1 MGASLASVLRGARHY
16 FLFSFSDFSF
26 LRGQRCSLSTI
37 GVLSPCLSVSVSH
50 PLSPSFL
57 PPSIPLCL
65 YFNLSLSLCLL
76 PLFFSP
82 LSLTCS
88 FIFFFFYRHNYLLYY
103 QGGEGDCGKEKRKQ
117 FLPRK
122 ENVTACYFRSW
133 SFFLS
138 SLLPQLILYAA
149 FLSQNQSMY
158 PGKHMSSKVGK
169 GSISG
174 ISYLQ
179 NHFHI
184 CKETVSLQLNFLG
197 AIW

>member
-1 MGASLASVLRGARHY
+1 MSL
-16 FLFSFSDFSF
+16 
-26 LRGQRCSLSTI
+26 C
-37 GVLSPCLSVSVSH
+37 
-50 PLSPSFL
+50 LSPSLSFL
-57 PPSIPLCL
+57 SPSLH
-65 YFNLSLSLCLL
+65 
-76 PLFFSP
+76 SP
-82 LSLTCS
+82 LSLFQSLPLSLSSTS
-88 FIFFFFYRHNYLLYY
+88 FLFSSFSYMFFHFFFFTDIIISCITKAGR
-103 QGGEGDCGKEKRKQ
+103 GTVGRKKRKQ

-122 ENVTACYFRSW
+122 ENVTTCYFRS
-133 SFFLS
+133 SSSFLS

-169 GSISG
+169 GPISG

-179 NHFHI
+179 KHFHI

>member
-1 MGASLASVLRGARHY
+1 MSL
-16 FLFSFSDFSF
+16 
-26 LRGQRCSLSTI
+26 
-37 GVLSPCLSVSVSH
+37 CLC
-50 PLSPSFL
+50 LSPSLSFL
-57 PPSIPLCL
+57 SPSLH
-65 YFNLSLSLCLL
+65 
-76 PLFFSP
+76 SP
-82 LSLTCS
+82 LSLFQSLPLSLSSTS
-88 FIFFFFYRHNYLLYY
+88 FLFSSFSYMFFHFFFFYRHNYLLYY

-122 ENVTACYFRSW
+122 ENVTTCYFRS
-133 SFFLS
+133 SSSFLS